1 MTTRP
6 AAGAPSGTPER
17 SAVQRSTI
25 ATLVGSQAMGGVGV
39 STGIAVS
46 ALLAEDILGSA
57 DLAGLAQTTQV
68 LGAAAA
74 SYGIARVTVVGGRRP
89 GLTAGYLVGAL
100 GAALCVVAGVAE
112 SFAAL
117 LVGTTLLGAAT
128 AANSQARFA
137 ATDLADPSRRAR
149 ALSIVVWATTLG
161 AVVGPNLV
169 GPAGDVA
176 EAIGLPR
183 LTGAYVLGVIGTALA
198 ALLVASRMRPD
209 PLLLARELE
218 RAAGTAP
225 PPVRR
230 RALDAVREHPRAV
243 AGIAGVAA
251 AHATMVSVMI
261 MTPLHMGHGGASL
274 EVIGFVISVHI
285 VGMYAFSPAVGWFT
299 DAAGP
304 RLALLVG
311 AALLFCAV
319 GLAGTAGEG
328 SSVGL
333 TVGLLLLGLGWS
345 FALVAGS
352 AVVTAAV
359 PLADRPS
366 VQGFSDLVMGVAA
379 GGGGALAG
387 LVVGVWGYATLN
399 AGAAV
404 IVCVVLASAL
414 AVPRPGSHTANPA
427 P

>member
-1 MTTRP
+1 MTTSP
-6 AAGAPSGTPER
+6 ASGTPAR
-17 SAVQRSTI
+17 AAVQRRTI
-25 ATLVGSQAMGGVGV
+25 GTLVGSQATGGVGV
-39 STGIAVS
+39 STGIAVT

-57 DLAGLAQTTQV
+57 ELAGIAQTTQV

-74 SYGIARVTVVGGRRP
+74 SYGIARVTVAGGRRP
-89 GLTAGYLVGAL
+89 GLASGYVVGAL
-100 GAALCVVAGVAE
+100 GAALCLVAGVVD
-112 SFAAL
+112 SFAVL
-117 LVGTTLLGAAT
+117 LVGTTMLGSAT

-137 ATDLADPSRRAR
+137 ATDLADPDRRAR

-169 GPAGDVA
+169 GPAGDLA
-176 EAIGLPR
+176 EVLGLPR
-183 LTGAYVLGVIGTALA
+183 LTGAYLLGIAGTGVAA
-198 ALLVASRMRPD
+198 ALVAALMRPD

-218 RAAGTAP
+218 RAAGSGQ

-285 VGMYAFSPAVGWFT
+285 VGMYAFSPAVGWFSDT
-299 DAAGP
+299 VGP
-304 RLALLVG
+304 RMALLVG
-311 AALLFCAV
+311 AALLFGAV
-319 GLAGTAGEG
+319 ALAGTAQEG
-328 SSVGL
+328 SSFGL
-333 TVGLLLLGLGWS
+333 TAGLLLLGLGWS
-345 FALVAGS
+345 FALVGGS
-352 AVVTAAV
+352 AVVTSAV
-359 PLADRPS
+359 PLADRPA

-387 LVVGVWGYATLN
+387 WVVGVWGYATLN

-404 IVCVVLASAL
+404 IACVVVASAL
-414 AVPRPGSHTANPA
+414 AVPRSGTL
-427 P
+427 